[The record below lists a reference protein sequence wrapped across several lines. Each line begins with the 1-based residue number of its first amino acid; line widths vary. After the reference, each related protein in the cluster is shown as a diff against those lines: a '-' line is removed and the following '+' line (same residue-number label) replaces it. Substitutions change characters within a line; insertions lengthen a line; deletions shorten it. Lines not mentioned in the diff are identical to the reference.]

1 VPSSSKLMLR
11 DIPAPCAIAGCGAA
25 ATILHRS
32 KPYCGKHA
40 LELIE
45 AGDEIDRSA
54 EYTRSMTNSGALR

>member
-1 VPSSSKLMLR
+1 MPSSSKLTLR
-11 DIPAPCAIAGCGAA
+11 DIPAPCSVPRCGGA